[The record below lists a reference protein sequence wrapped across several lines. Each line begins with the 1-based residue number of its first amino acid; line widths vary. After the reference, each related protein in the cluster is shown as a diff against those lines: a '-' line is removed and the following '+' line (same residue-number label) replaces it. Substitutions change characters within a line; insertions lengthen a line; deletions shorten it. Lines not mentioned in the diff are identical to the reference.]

1 MNNRFKFRIFDKE
14 TGKYYK
20 TRTSKG
26 SGCIVYQHP
35 ASSHYAWI
43 QIGTLFAK
51 LEQDEKTYAQTG
63 LEPDF
68 IIEQCTGLSDKNGNL
83 IYEGDILD
91 CELQDIDSHGYPFIH
106 FKKGVVKRAK
116 NGAYCVEGDDD
127 FYASDIT
134 LYPIEII
141 GNIHE
146 QAEQKD
152 K

>member
-1 MNNRFKFRIFDKE
+1 MNDRLKFRVWDKV
-14 TGKYYK
+14 
-20 TRTSKG
+20 SKR
-26 SGCIVYQHP
+26 YF
-35 ASSHYAWI
+35 Y
-43 QIGTLFAK
+43 
-51 LEQDEKTYAQTG
+51 LELKFGDNGYH
-63 LEPDF
+63 PDF
-68 IIEQCTGLSDKNGNL
+68 ITDPVFEQCTELSDKNGNL
-83 IYEGDILD
+83 IFEGDVLD

-134 LYPIEII
+134 LYPVEII

-152 K
+152 

>member
-1 MNNRFKFRIFDKE
+1 MNSRFRFRIFDKE

-20 TRTSKG
+20 TRISRG

-43 QIGTLFAK
+43 QIGTMFAE
-51 LEQDEKTYAQTG
+51 LERDEKTYANTG

-146 QAEQKD
+146 QAEQKE
-152 K
+152 

>member
-1 MNNRFKFRIFDKE
+1 MNDRFKFRVWD
-14 TGKYYK
+14 
-20 TRTSKG
+20 TSKNKYSVEDWLPMIDEQG
-26 SGCIVYQHP
+26 DLCFRNTDDVVYYPPTDQ
-35 ASSHYAWI
+35 
-43 QIGTLFAK
+43 
-51 LEQDEKTYAQTG
+51 
-63 LEPDF
+63 F
-68 IIEQCTGLSDKNGNL
+68 IIEQCTGLKDKNGKL

-106 FKKGVVKRAK
+106 FKKGIVKRAK

-146 QAEQKD
+146 QAEQKE
-152 K
+152 